1 MCRGKIKTEV
11 SEMIRIGLQVKI
23 GEDWKWVFCHNNGA
37 IITTENKQKA
47 LRGDDLPWWE
57 NHFGNNEFRASK

>member
-1 MCRGKIKTEV
+1 
-11 SEMIRIGLQVKI
+11 MIRIGLQVKT
-23 GEDWKWVFCHNNGA
+23 GGVWKWVFCHNGGR

-57 NHFGNNEFRASK
+57 NNFGNNEFRASK